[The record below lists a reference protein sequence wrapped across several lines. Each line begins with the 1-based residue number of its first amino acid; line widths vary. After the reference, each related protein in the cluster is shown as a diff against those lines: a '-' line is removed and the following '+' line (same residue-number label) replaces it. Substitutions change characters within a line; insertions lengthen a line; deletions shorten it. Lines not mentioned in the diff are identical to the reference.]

1 MWTYYIFP
9 TRIRYEK
16 VDLCF
21 VLKSQGTD
29 SVVCGR
35 LRKYGVHT
43 SNNQMEVPL
52 CTRHPIL
59 IWLSMMAHTS
69 TCLPTTQHNTH
80 RGSFNTYNFL
90 GLDSKRTR
98 VSGLLSIHLHW
109 VNLQLPIIIFLDIQ
123 ALRSTFVTQP
133 KLWRKNGNVV
143 RIRRCQLL
151 WWEPKIKFTWRTN
164 TKH

>member
-21 VLKSQGTD
+21 TVKSQGTD

-69 TCLPTTQHNTH
+69 TCLPPTQHNTH
-80 RGSFNTYNFL
+80 LVSFNTYNFL
-90 GLDSKRTR
+90 WLDSKEDE
-98 VSGLLSIHLHW
+98 SFW
-109 VNLQLPIIIFLDIQ
+109 VVEHPPSLGEPPTTHNNLPWYPSPALNIRNSTQ
-123 ALRSTFVTQP
+123 AL
-133 KLWRKNGNVV
+133 KEE
-143 RIRRCQLL
+143 
-151 WWEPKIKFTWRTN
+151 WECGPN
-164 TKH
+164 S